1 MAKQACTTHCVDR
14 MSFNATLER
23 ADITYLLR
31 SERHFRDSKRWDDM
45 RACYH
50 PDDNQTLVNISWY
63 VCPSRINTKA
73 ESDEL
78 MV

>member
-1 MAKQACTTHCVDR
+1 

-31 SERHFRDSKRWDDM
+31 SERHFRDSKKWDDM

-50 PDDNQTLVNISWY
+50 PDDDKTLVNISWY
-63 VCPSRINTKA
+63 VTVRTCSKTNWLACVLIM
-73 ESDEL
+73 EML
-78 MV
+78 